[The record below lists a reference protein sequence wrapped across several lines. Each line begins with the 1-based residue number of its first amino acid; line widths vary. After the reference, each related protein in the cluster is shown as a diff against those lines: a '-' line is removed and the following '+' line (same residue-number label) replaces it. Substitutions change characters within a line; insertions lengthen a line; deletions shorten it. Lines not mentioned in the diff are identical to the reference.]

1 MIYKNIYYCNMLN
14 STIDTSCSQSFGAT
28 IVMDFPFETTKVRL
42 IGGNGSPSSYCTRLA
57 RTLGFSMIEHVIDM
71 MTWVFSFQVSN
82 CIRWWPL
89 GFLMIEHVIDMMT
102 WIFASQTWETNHKT
116 FKQITKQTFTLNFA
130 TTFLICIIIIF
141 EDKWHV

>member
-1 MIYKNIYYCNMLN
+1 
-14 STIDTSCSQSFGAT
+14 
-28 IVMDFPFETTKVRL
+28 
-42 IGGNGSPSSYCTRLA
+42 
-57 RTLGFSMIEHVIDM
+57 MIEHVIDM